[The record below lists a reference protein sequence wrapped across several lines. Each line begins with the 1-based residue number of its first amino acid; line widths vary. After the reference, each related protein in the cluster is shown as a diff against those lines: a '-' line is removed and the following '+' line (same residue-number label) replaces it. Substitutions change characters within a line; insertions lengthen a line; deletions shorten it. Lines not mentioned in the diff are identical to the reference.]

1 MLTIAGNYT
10 GVHLDPCFQQD
21 HEIWVFNGKGASLPR
36 YTRVFQMHLP
46 SDWGGQ
52 WSRRW
57 LRENTK
63 IPVYMREVHPD
74 IPMSRRYPFEEVF
87 GMLSK
92 ARHRNKSIRLFT
104 STICWGI
111 ALAVLERRPQIRV
124 IGVELKDHEY
134 APQKDGFAF
143 WVGFAAGRGIELD
156 IDCSDL
162 FTKPLYG
169 SYPLQQKATMNVQ
182 EISDIPEDR
191 R

>member
-1 MLTIAGNYT
+1 
-10 GVHLDPCFQQD
+10 
-21 HEIWVFNGKGASLPR
+21 
-36 YTRVFQMHLP
+36 MHLP